1 MMDLKEWHLLDAEG
15 RLGSDRTIRLAD
27 ALLKLAHDAIGECF
41 RRTESMEGSDEAKK
55 VWHLAMDR
63 HADRSRAL
71 AASVKAHGDLPG
83 EPEGYGE
90 KALLRAIEAAG
101 AVQAATI
108 ARLDAALVDARGK

>member
-15 RLGSDRTIRLAD
+15 RLGSERTIRLAD
-27 ALLKLAHDAIGECF
+27 ALLKMAHDAIGECF
-41 RRTESMEGSDEAKK
+41 RRTESMEGSGDAKK

-71 AASVKAHGDLPG
+71 AVAVKAHSDLPG
-83 EPEGYGE
+83 DLDVPDE
-90 KALLRAIEAAG
+90 KALLLAIEAAG

-108 ARLDAALVDARGK
+108 ARLDAALVEGG